1 MAEVMNR
8 LRRDKLPA
16 EEFKYVSDL
25 MSYEILMAR
34 KDQDFKDAFNRQRI
48 NFEYELKSS
57 EQEKVKAEQDKAKAE
72 QDKAKAEQDKIKLI
86 KSFLQQGS
94 TLQMVSET
102 LGISVEQVKELI
114 GQI

>member
-57 EQEKVKAEQDKAKAE
+57 EQDKM
-72 QDKAKAEQDKIKLI
+72 KAEQDKIKLI

-102 LGISVEQVKELI
+102 LGISVEQVEELI
-114 GQI
+114 V